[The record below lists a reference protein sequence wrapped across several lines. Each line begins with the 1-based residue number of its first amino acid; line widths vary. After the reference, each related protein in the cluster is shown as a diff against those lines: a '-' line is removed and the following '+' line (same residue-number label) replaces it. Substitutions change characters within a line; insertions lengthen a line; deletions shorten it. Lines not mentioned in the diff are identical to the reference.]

1 MNNLASYSP
10 LFHTAICY
18 WGFKMVLFII
28 IEWAFLNLA
37 TVFTSLLY
45 LLPPQCLCSPEFCLQ
60 TRVRSTSRASTSGK
74 SCRPTQWVLEIK
86 TGPFLSEA
94 AWNFSWIYTHQH
106 FGISQAAFFV
116 PRVEVSSWKPVSVN
130 GWEIQF
136 VERIVVLPPSS
147 WAVSFGIQNIPLLFW
162 SWRVKQTEKERKGG
176 KVHLHS
182 SGTVP
187 LASHPVIT
195 LFICLSLNEH
205 WTIPTVSHQ
214 LQNKEK

>member
-106 FGISQAAFFV
+106 FGISQAAFFCATSRGFFMKTCLCQWMRDPV
-116 PRVEVSSWKPVSVN
+116 CGADCCASSQLLGCLIWYSKYPLIILELE
-130 GWEIQF
+130 GETDR
-136 VERIVVLPPSS
+136 EGKKRGEG
-147 WAVSFGIQNIPLLFW
+147 SFTF
-162 SWRVKQTEKERKGG
+162 
-176 KVHLHS
+176 
-182 SGTVP
+182 
-187 LASHPVIT
+187 
-195 LFICLSLNEH
+195 
-205 WTIPTVSHQ
+205 
-214 LQNKEK
+214 